1 MSIKIAIVED
11 DKHYSNAL
19 KKIINS
25 DENLLCVAQLF
36 DGKEARE
43 KLIFYQPD
51 VVLMDI
57 RLPDILGYQIVAVL
71 STEMENTAFIMCTNY
86 EDDESLFKSLKAGA
100 SGYLVKG
107 DSMEKIISSIKEAY
121 SGGAP
126 MSFAVAKRVLQ
137 HFRQEHKNIELENL
151 TPTEKEVLELLA
163 QGFLY
168 KEIADKKFV
177 TIDTIKKHVGN
188 IYRKLHVNN
197 KVEAINM
204 FNQNKN

>member
-1 MSIKIAIVED
+1 MPIKIAIVED

-57 RLPDILGYQIVAVL
+57 RLPDILGYQIVAIL
-71 STEMENTAFIMCTNY
+71 SKEMENTAFIMCTNY
-86 EDDESLFKSLKAGA
+86 EDNESLFKSLKAGA

-107 DSMEKIISSIKEAY
+107 DSMEKIISSIKEAH